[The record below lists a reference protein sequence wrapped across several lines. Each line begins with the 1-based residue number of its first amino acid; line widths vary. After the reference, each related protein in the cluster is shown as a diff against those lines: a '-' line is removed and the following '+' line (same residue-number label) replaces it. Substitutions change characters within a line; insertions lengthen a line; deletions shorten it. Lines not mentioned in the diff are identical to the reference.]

1 MTWLRSRW
9 LIAAVLV
16 AVTGAIG
23 LLLSGPSPPRSIALA
38 TGQPG
43 GIYHA
48 FGVRYATRLGDIGI
62 RTAVVQTNGSIDNL
76 QRLLR
81 GEVDVAFVQSGT
93 YPLVADPDG
102 QLRGIAAVYLEPLW
116 VFHRGGAAVRS
127 LSDLAGRRVS
137 IGLPGSG
144 TEAVAAI
151 LLREHGL
158 DPAGADVVRL
168 SNAAAGEQ
176 LRDGRLYAAFF
187 VTSYRDP
194 VILDLIG
201 RSDVALLN
209 FRRDAA
215 YTRRFPALTPVRIS
229 EGLLDIGRN
238 LPAVDTVLLA
248 PSALLA
254 CRASLHPRVVEQLLK
269 IAQGI
274 HSPGSL
280 IDPPLRFPTREG
292 LDLPQHEA
300 AELYL
305 TQGESFASR
314 SLPYSLLRWTP
325 LLRVLALSL
334 LVWIPLVRFL
344 PEVAE
349 WRVNRRFGR
358 LYILLRDIERA
369 LIQARDAAALRHGL
383 AELDRLGQEA
393 RGLFDRMPAN
403 RQHDVYDWRV
413 HLAFVRGEAAAQ
425 LAAVEREAG
434 AGGGPE
440 GGERRLPTG

>member
-1 MTWLRSRW
+1 VTWFRSRW

-43 GIYHA
+43 GVYHA

-62 RTAVVQTNGSIDNL
+62 RTAIVQTNGSIDNL

-116 VFHRGGAAVRS
+116 VFHRGGPAVRS

-137 IGLPGSG
+137 IGLPASG
-144 TEAVAAI
+144 TEAVATI
-151 LLREHGL
+151 LLREHGI
-158 DPAGADVVRL
+158 DPAGPDVVRR
-168 SNAAAGEQ
+168 SNAAAQEE
-176 LRDGRLYAAFF
+176 LHDGRLHAAFF

-194 VILDLIG
+194 VILDLAG

-209 FRRDAA
+209 FRRETA

-238 LPAVDTVLLA
+238 LPAADTVLLA

-254 CRASLHPRVVEQLLK
+254 CRATLHPRVVEQILK
-269 IAQGI
+269 IAQAI
-274 HSPGSL
+274 HAPGSL

-305 TQGESFASR
+305 TQGESLASR
-314 SLPYSLLRWTP
+314 TLPYRLLRWTP

-344 PEVAE
+344 PEVAA
-349 WRVNRRFGR
+349 WRINRRFGR
-358 LYILLRDIERA
+358 LYVLLRDIEGG
-369 LIQARDAAALRHGL
+369 LLHTHDAAVLRSGL

-393 RGLFDRMPAN
+393 RGLCDRVPAN
-403 RQHDVYDWRV
+403 RQHDAYDWRI
-413 HLAFVRGEAAAQ
+413 HLAFVRAEAAAQ
-425 LAAVEREAG
+425 LAAVERAAAAG
-434 AGGGPE
+434 EGPPR
-440 GGERRLPTG
+440 GEDGSPTG